1 MNSDGTMQQVKGT
14 KTGVSQIRS
23 LDPFTTVRAATFSHE
38 GGIQI
43 EGSGN
48 STVSAEKG
56 DWFRVTGVDCKSAS
70 AITVKASAQ
79 SGGIIKVCT
88 GTACHVRKSEPIYNA
103 LREELK
109 LTGKKKTS
117 DDGKFTLETVACL
130 GACGLAPVMTIDGE
144 VHSKMTPE
152 AAVALVDEIR
162 RKEA

>member
-1 MNSDGTMQQVKGT
+1 MNSHCTMQQVKAT

-88 GTACHVRKSEPIYNA
+88 GSASGTP
-103 LREELK
+103 
-109 LTGKKKTS
+109 
-117 DDGKFTLETVACL
+117 VAYIEIPS
-130 GACGLAPVMTIDGE
+130 GGSMQEVVAPVVGLSGKSDLCFVFNSNISMD
-144 VHSKMTPE
+144 SWK
-152 AAVALVDEIR
+152 LS
-162 RKEA
+162 